1 MESCIVDHAVTR
13 KVTNIWLSTSP
24 SLSGLSCTEGL
35 AWDGGSGRW
44 DIKAFV
50 VIALYLSLLSLPT
63 KQQERLPLGSGIWGA
78 EPSSEASGEG
88 TWMLTKTTSL
98 KIRRVMNTKAQTD
111 QKESLQLLSSL
122 LN

>member
-1 MESCIVDHAVTR
+1 MDHAVTR

-24 SLSGLSCTEGL
+24 SLSGFSCTERL
-35 AWDGGSGRW
+35 AWDGGGGRW

-63 KQQERLPLGSGIWGA
+63 KRQERLPLGLGSWGA
-78 EPSSEASGEG
+78 QPSSEASGEG

-98 KIRRVMNTKAQTD
+98 KIICVMNTKAQTD
-111 QKESLQLLSSL
+111 QEESLQLLSSL